1 MGTPSSSIS
10 TTYLVFHADEYSL
23 LFYQHN
29 LPGSPRW
36 QVLHP
41 LLSVSA
47 PLTWFSLLMGTP
59 SSSISLSTTYL
70 VFLADG
76 YSLLFYQSQ
85 HHLHGY
91 PHWQVL
97 PPLLPPPLMWFSMLT
112 GTPSSSIRTSYLSL
126 HIEGTPSS
134 STSTTCL
141 VLHADGYSLLFYQ
154 HHLPGPPCW
163 WVLPPLL
170 SALLTWFSML
180 TGTPSSSTST
190 TYLVLHIDVYSLFY
204 QHHLPGSPHWQVLPP
219 LLSVLAPL
227 TWFSTL
233 TGTPSSSISFS
244 TTYLVLRIDGYSLL
258 FYQF

>member
-1 MGTPSSSIS
+1 MSTPSSSTS
-10 TTYLVFHADEYSL
+10 TTYLVLHIDGYSPV
-23 LFYQHN
+23 FYQHN

-70 VFLADG
+70 VIHTDR
-76 YSLLFYQSQ
+76 YSLLFYH
-85 HHLHGY
+85 HHLCGS
-91 PHWQVL
+91 PCWQVL
-97 PPLLPPPLMWFSMLT
+97 PPLLSGLVTCLSTLRVLPPLLPAPLALFSMLM
-112 GTPSSSIRTSYLSL
+112 GTPSSSI
-126 HIEGTPSS
+126 
-134 STSTTCL
+134 STTYL

-154 HHLPGPPCW
+154 HHLPG
-163 WVLPPLL
+163 
-170 SALLTWFSML
+170 
-180 TGTPSSSTST
+180 
-190 TYLVLHIDVYSLFY
+190 
-204 QHHLPGSPHWQVLPP
+204 SPHWCVLP
-219 LLSVLAPL
+219 LLPAPL

-244 TTYLVLRIDGYSLL
+244 TTYLVLHIDRYSLL